1 MYDWTNMKGKIC
13 NDLPSVNANHK
24 SLAVQQTQMPLHSS
38 LQTKCRQFQAIKY
51 KCLNIS
57 FPYIKCKV
65 CKLIDYILYTH
76 TQITKPYKIHNTHT
90 SIQFHVCSK
99 CRCRQSHILLGNRK
113 CFTTLNPRLRC
124 NYDRIIVSVFS
135 VLLL

>member
-13 NDLPSVNANHK
+13 NDLLSVNENLK

-38 LQTKCRQFQAIKY
+38 LQTKFRQFEAIKY

-76 TQITKPYKIHNTHT
+76 THTNYKA
-90 SIQFHVCSK
+90 
-99 CRCRQSHILLGNRK
+99 L
-113 CFTTLNPRLRC
+113 
-124 NYDRIIVSVFS
+124 
-135 VLLL
+135 